1 MKRELYSVSKLSSI
15 EKISEQ
21 IEMLSNQDFVEKE
34 KVENVKKPRT
44 TPRKVILEEP
54 TITSDEDL
62 MQELIGENTG
72 TKVFAKGDINPPKKF
87 KSKDENIANVQDR
100 KWDFSKEKVKDFY
113 LPALL
118 IFLIILFFILI
129 LVI

>member
-62 MQELIGENTG
+62 MQELI
-72 TKVFAKGDINPPKKF
+72 
-87 KSKDENIANVQDR
+87 
-100 KWDFSKEKVKDFY
+100 
-113 LPALL
+113 
-118 IFLIILFFILI
+118 
-129 LVI
+129 